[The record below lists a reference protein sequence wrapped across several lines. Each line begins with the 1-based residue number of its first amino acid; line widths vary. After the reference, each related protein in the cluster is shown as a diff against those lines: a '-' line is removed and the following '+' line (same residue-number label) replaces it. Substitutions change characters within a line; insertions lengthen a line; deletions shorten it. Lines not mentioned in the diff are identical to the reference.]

1 MSMVHPVAESHP
13 SAQPAATDR
22 ADWYMVASLIGLW
35 GLMEVLIDPVGDFP
49 LNDDWAY
56 GLPVKWLVE
65 EGRVRFTET
74 YATLITHVFWGGLF
88 AYLAGF
94 SFPVLL

>member
-1 MSMVHPVAESHP
+1 MVHPVAESHP

-56 GLPVKWLVE
+56 GLPVKWLGPSLNASSGQVAIE
-65 EGRVRFTET
+65 ELEIGHEGIK
-74 YATLITHVFWGGLF
+74 LMHSGGGLF
-88 AYLAGF
+88 GGF
-94 SFPVLL
+94 